1 MQLWSRFGPAR
12 GVILLVLGVLAPRA
26 GATPLRVAC
35 IGEHTVH
42 SDKLQRSQEWPRM
55 MGDKLGP
62 GYDVQNFGDCCATV
76 LLEYPPQHA
85 NHPYIKPYDRPAYK
99 PGFHESVAFMPDV
112 VIIGPWGKH
121 EWEMADILY
130 NGVLPPDRFLADYET
145 LVKTYLDLPGKPKV
159 FVSLPIPFPMGTAKV
174 GLVDTILAATQTI
187 ASKYQLP
194 IIDLYHPFLGH
205 PELYKDITHIADG
218 PGQRK
223 IAEVVQ
229 AALSAPAPDAGAAAT
244 DAEAIPA
251 DAGAAVAMPEV
262 GPAAPEDAAPSPDA
276 RSSPGPEPDAAIAS
290 PAAHRSGCSQGG
302 GGDGAALAWPVTLAL
317 LAISRS
323 WKRRPRRRWRQIAV

>member
-1 MQLWSRFGPAR
+1 MRSRFGPAR
-12 GVILLVLGVLAPRA
+12 GVILLALGALSPRA
-26 GATPLRVAC
+26 GAAPLRVAC
-35 IGEHTVH
+35 IGEQTVH

-76 LLEYPPQHA
+76 LLDYPPQHA

-130 NGVLPPDRFLADYET
+130 KGVLPPDKFLADYET

-174 GLVDTILAATQTI
+174 GVVDTILAATQTI

-194 IIDLYHPFLGH
+194 IIDLYHAFLGH
-205 PELYKDITHIADG
+205 PELYKDITHIND

-223 IAEVVQ
+223 VAEVVQ
-229 AALSAPAPDAGAAAT
+229 AALGAPAPDAGAAPP
-244 DAEAIPA
+244 DAEAIA
-251 DAGAAVAMPEV
+251 VDASAVAAPEA
-262 GPAAPEDAAPSPDA
+262 GPAAPEDAAAAIPDA
-276 RSSPGPEPDAAIAS
+276 GPSPGPEPDAATAP
-290 PAAHRSGCSQGG
+290 PATHHAGCSHGVG
-302 GGDGAALAWPVTLAL
+302 GGDTALAWAVTLAL
-317 LAISRS
+317 LAISRA
-323 WKRRPRRRWRQIAV
+323 RRPRRR